1 MTTRFKTNKPRNTQH
16 TANMKTID
24 SIQQETPTQSEENNQ
39 FIQHPYDTLGRSDRD
54 ALFAS
59 RDAGDPQERDRR
71 VWRSM
76 IFTASTGMAM
86 IVAATFATV
95 LEYSGFWQDL
105 WLAICIGFT
114 VLFFVG
120 LFRFG
125 SDLSSKSWRNAG
137 YETWSR
143 SAARRSAHTRDKI
156 VLKVA

>member
-1 MTTRFKTNKPRNTQH
+1 
-16 TANMKTID
+16 MKTID
-24 SIQQETPTQSEENNQ
+24 PTQQETLTQSEENNQ
-39 FIQHPYDTLGRSDRD
+39 LIQHPDDALGRSDRD

-76 IFTASTGMAM
+76 IFTASTGVAM

-95 LEYSGFWQDL
+95 LGYSGFWQDL
-105 WLAICIGFT
+105 WFAICIGFT
-114 VLFFVG
+114 VLFFAG

-125 SDLSSKSWRNAG
+125 SDLSSKSWHNAG
-137 YETWSR
+137 YQTWRR

>member
-1 MTTRFKTNKPRNTQH
+1 
-16 TANMKTID
+16 MKTID
-24 SIQQETPTQSEENNQ
+24 LAQQETLTQSEESNQ
-39 FIQHPYDTLGRSDRD
+39 LIQHPYDTLGRTDRD
-54 ALFAS
+54 AVFAS
-59 RDAGDPQERDRR
+59 RHKGDPQERDRR

-95 LEYSGFWQDL
+95 LEYSGFWQNL

-114 VLFFVG
+114 VWFIVE

-125 SDLSSKSWRNAG
+125 SELSSKSWRDAR

-143 SAARRSAHTRDKI
+143 SAHTRDEI
-156 VLKVA
+156 VLKGA